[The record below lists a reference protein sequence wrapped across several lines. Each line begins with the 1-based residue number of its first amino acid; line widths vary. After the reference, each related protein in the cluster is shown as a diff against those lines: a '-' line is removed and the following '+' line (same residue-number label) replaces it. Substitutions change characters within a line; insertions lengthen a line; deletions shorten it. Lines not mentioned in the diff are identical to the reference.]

1 LKLPHKKKV
10 DQVAAKADVDA
21 VVLEVIL
28 AQAVEEVSPVVL
40 VDQVAVATLDA
51 QVDQVAEVTLVAQAD
66 QVAEVTLDVLVDQ
79 VVAVTLVALVDQV
92 AAVML
97 DALKEVTQVDLAV
110 VVDSAKARAEIV
122 HAVKENRSVET
133 ANVHN

>member
-21 VVLEVIL
+21 DVLEVIL

-40 VDQVAVATLDA
+40 VAEVSLVV

-66 QVAEVTLDVLVDQ
+66 QVAVVTLDVLVDQ